1 MIAIVKNGVP
11 HFDTPLPWPDGTVLE
26 VVAKPE
32 VELPTETGRTVDPQR
47 GSLAELLAE
56 FKGVVDDLPSDYAL
70 NHEHYR
76 YGTPK
81 R

>member
-26 VVAKPE
+26 VVAKPQATPPAE
-32 VELPTETGRTVDPQR
+32 SGRNSDPQP

-56 FKGVVDDLPSDYAL
+56 YKGVVDDLPSDYAL